1 MKKLKVA
8 VLGATGVVGQQF
20 IRMLESHPSFDV
32 AALTAS
38 EKSAGKR
45 YGERVRWVVS
55 GDIPEF
61 VADIPIVD
69 IDASSLER
77 RDIRVAFSALPTEI
91 AQETES
97 RYVEEGI
104 AVFSNASAY
113 RMKKNV
119 PILIPEVNPE
129 HLTLV
134 DIQKERSPG
143 FIVTNSNCTASG
155 LALALKPLIPFNIA
169 YVTITTYQ
177 ALSGAGLPGI
187 PSLEAL
193 GNIIPFIESE
203 EEKVE
208 TETKKILGTM
218 EEGGISNAGFE
229 VNASCARVPV
239 RDGHLESVVVEFE
252 NETEIL
258 DIEKAFIHFS
268 GMPQQL
274 KLPTAPQNPIIV
286 RKEENR
292 PQPQLDLMAG
302 YPSRAAGMAVSVG
315 RIRKKGNKI
324 SFFLLV
330 HNTIR
335 GAAGASILNAEFAY
349 EKKYVR

>member
-1 MKKLKVA
+1 MRKLKVA

-20 IRMLESHPSFDV
+20 IRMLESHPSFEV

-45 YGERVRWVVS
+45 YGERVGWVVS
-55 GDIPEF
+55 GNIPEF
-61 VADIPIVD
+61 VAEMPIVEMD
-69 IDASSLER
+69 TYSLER
-77 RDIRVAFSALPTEI
+77 KGIRVAFSALPAEI
-91 AQETES
+91 ARKTE
-97 RYVEEGI
+97 RMCAEQGI

-113 RMKKNV
+113 RMKKDV
-119 PILIPEVNPE
+119 PILMPEVNPE
-129 HLTLV
+129 HLTLA

-143 FIVTNSNCTASG
+143 FIVTNSNCTTSG

-169 YVTITTYQ
+169 YVTVTTYQ

-208 TETKKILGTM
+208 TETKKMLGKL
-218 EEGGISNAGFE
+218 EGGGISDAEFE

-258 DIEKAFIHFS
+258 DIEKAFMYFS

-274 KLPTAPQNPIIV
+274 KLPTAPRNPIIV

-302 YPSRAAGMAVSVG
+302 SPSRAAGMAVSVG
-315 RIRKKGNKI
+315 RMRKKGKKI

-335 GAAGASILNAEFAY
+335 GAAGASILNAEFAR
-349 EKKYVR
+349 EKKYFR